1 MRDQTAPRAAVLP
14 ASQSQE
20 TKQGPHPLDLLTG
33 TVGYAI
39 NRAEVRCY
47 QELARRLPAD
57 ISPARLTALS
67 LIATNPGLT
76 QAALGAMLNIASP
89 SVVKVVNALESAGYV
104 ERTAIDRRSFG
115 LTVTRL
121 GTAQLVKTRKV
132 MNAYEA
138 DTTTHL
144 SEAERQ
150 TLIELLG
157 RVARYE
163 N

>member
-1 MRDQTAPRAAVLP
+1 M
-14 ASQSQE
+14 
-20 TKQGPHPLDLLTG
+20 
-33 TVGYAI
+33 GYAI

-47 QELARRLPAD
+47 QALARRLPAD

-76 QAALGAMLNIASP
+76 QAALGAMLKIASP
-89 SVVKVVNALESAGYV
+89 SVVKVVTALETAGYV

-115 LTVTRL
+115 LTLTRL
-121 GTAQLVKTRKV
+121 GTAQLVKARKV

-138 DTTTHL
+138 DATRRL

-157 RVARYE
+157 RVAHDE
-163 N
+163 G